1 MVLSPSHGSEDEK
14 THMPAK
20 RHSDLRASHSPDAGV
35 ASKSST
41 KSALKSSS
49 HGMDRGSPPSI
60 EIPSASPKPNTRK
73 ASFQDE
79 HEHGM
84 VEEADRGHSNKVAGS
99 HSLAKSSTTLISS
112 GRAVKQ
118 KKGADFVQ
126 RLIEEA
132 DHSEKKGQLR
142 KIERIVRSNTF
153 DVAVGFLILVNA
165 ILMGIETDAGD
176 SNADMWLAQEVIFT
190 TLFSIELGMR
200 LNVYRLEF
208 FYNTKHRSPEAWNI
222 FDATLVMLSMVD
234 TFVLGFFGGGGLE
247 MVTMLRAFRLLRL
260 TRLVRLVRLFKELLL
275 FVTGIFAALSTL
287 VWAFAL
293 IGMVIFLCAIFL
305 VRSLGKKYG
314 DDSSPDYDPHIAEL
328 FGNVGTTC
336 ITLFRIITLDA
347 WSADVAQPVIQKEP
361 GMVIFFILFIM
372 VCSYGI
378 MSVIVAVITE
388 NALSSSRENDEEDF
402 KRKEVE
408 LRNSIKAIH
417 NIFINADTDGDQFL
431 SKEEFVRALNNPEV
445 LSWLRSLDASLPD
458 ASSLFDILDYDD
470 SGGLSGH
477 EFIEGIL
484 RSRGTAKAKDLL
496 ALECD
501 LWRNMKYLREIVE
514 KLGTKMEERDARL
527 HRRLRQLNSKMLVT
541 AKAVGII
548 DPAVS
553 AWLAP
558 LLWQS
563 GPEEQPATHGQNG
576 GLAAN
581 ALAAALPGA
590 HVERS
595 ATPDAALVEHPR

>member
-1 MVLSPSHGSEDEK
+1 MAPSRAEGSEDGSAQHGLSK
-14 THMPAK
+14 
-20 RHSDLRASHSPDAGV
+20 D
-35 ASKSST
+35 SKSSKDMVT
-41 KSALKSSS
+41 
-49 HGMDRGSPPSI
+49 
-60 EIPSASPKPNTRK
+60 PKPIMKGSNTR
-73 ASFQDE
+73 
-79 HEHGM
+79 
-84 VEEADRGHSNKVAGS
+84 S
-99 HSLAKSSTTLISS
+99 HSSQGSGHLAHGATPHGKNPEQDGTVSTDTGSTSQRGKIKFQESKTTLVST

-118 KKGADFVQ
+118 KKGADFVA

-132 DHSEKKGQLR
+132 DTKSDKQQLR
-142 KIERIVRSNTF
+142 RIEIIVRSNTF
-153 DVAVGFLILVNA
+153 DVAVGLVILVNA
-165 ILMGIETDAGD
+165 ILMGVETDAGN
-176 SNADMWLAQEVIFT
+176 SEETIWLVQEVVFT
-190 TLFSIELGMR
+190 TLFAIELGMR
-200 LNVYRLEF
+200 LNVYRFEF
-208 FYNTKHRSPEAWNI
+208 FFQPHSKYPELWNI
-222 FDATLVMLSMVD
+222 FDASLVLMSMID
-234 TFVLGFFGGGGLE
+234 TFILGFFGAGGLE

-293 IGMVIFLCAIFL
+293 IGMVIFLCSIFL

-314 DDSSPDYDPHIAEL
+314 DESSPDYDPQIAEL

-347 WSADVAQPVIQKEP
+347 WSKDVAEPVIQKEP

-445 LSWLRSLDASLPD
+445 MTWLRSLDASLPD

-514 KLGTKMEERDARL
+514 KLGTKMEQRDARL

-563 GPEEQPATHGQNG
+563 AAEPNAEGSG
-576 GLAAN
+576 GGGSSGMAA
-581 ALAAALPGA
+581 LPALPGA
-590 HVERS
+590 HLEKS
-595 ATPDAALVEHPR
+595 ASSTPSSQLAADPVDRPHTHRLL